1 MLTFT
6 FLQEAT
12 GSAAQGT
19 PGGGMGSMLLMIGA
33 LFLVMYFFMIR
44 PQQKKQKQLREMR
57 NQLQKGDKVITAGGI
72 YGTINEIKDQYV
84 LLEIDNNVKIRVDRS
99 TIYKDNSDLQQQ
111 QK

>member
-6 FLQEAT
+6 FLD
-12 GSAAQGT
+12 SAAATSQQT
-19 PGGGMGSMLLMIGA
+19 QGGGMGSMLLMIGA

-72 YGTINEIKDQYV
+72 YGTIHEIKDNYV
-84 LLEIDNNVKIRVDRS
+84 LLEVDNNVKIRVDRS
-99 TIYKDNSDLQQQ
+99 TIYKDNSDLQQR
-111 QK
+111 

>member
-6 FLQEAT
+6 FLQETA
-12 GSAAQGT
+12 SAA
-19 PGGGMGSMLLMIGA
+19 GGGMGSMLLMIGA
-33 LFLVMYFFMIR
+33 LFVVMYFFMIR

-57 NQLQKGDKVITAGGI
+57 NALQKGDKVITAGGI
-72 YGTINEIKDQYV
+72 YGTIQEIKDQYV

-99 TIYKDNSDLQQQ
+99 TIYKDNSDIQQQ

>member
-6 FLQEAT
+6 FLDNAA
-12 GSAAQGT
+12 GAAQQGA

-57 NQLQKGDKVITAGGI
+57 NSLQKGDKVNTAGGI
-72 YGTINEIKDQYV
+72 YGTIHEIKDQYV

-111 QK
+111 K